1 MHELSPRVTNVSHS
15 KIVNLIYKLK
25 AVDFSAS
32 NQQTRSCLAFSLYLR
47 KLEVARLFLSI
58 SAHLKLPG
66 SFLLTSTNQK
76 LYASS
81 LFLTGRQLIQN
92 LPLFL
97 LLFLTRLPQKCNENR
112 CFPHFCCFFLPV
124 FLKNATKNDAFLI
137 FVAFSYHFLSE
148 IQRILGFS
156 SILLLFHFPLAQRYN
171 KNEIFLLF
179 CRISSPVS
187 FSSTAKNE

>member
-1 MHELSPRVTNVSHS
+1 LFN
-15 KIVNLIYKLK
+15 
-25 AVDFSAS
+25 
-32 NQQTRSCLAFSLYLR
+32 
-47 KLEVARLFLSI
+47 KLEVVCLFPFPYWKATNTESSFVFVAFSYPSPSKMQRKSMLS
-58 SAHLKLPG
+58 S
-66 SFLLTSTNQK
+66 
-76 LYASS
+76 
-81 LFLTGRQLIQN
+81 
-92 LPLFL
+92 FL

>member
-1 MHELSPRVTNVSHS
+1 LHELSPRVTNVSHS

-25 AVDFSAS
+25 AVDFPAS

-58 SAHLKLPG
+58 SANLKLPG

-112 CFPHFCCFFLPV
+112 CFPHFCCFFLLV
-124 FLKNATKNDAFLI
+124 SLKNATKIDAFLI
-137 FVAFSYHFLSE
+137 FVAFSYPSSSKMQRKMMLSS
-148 IQRILGFS
+148 F
-156 SILLLFHFPLAQRYN
+156 LLLFLTIFYQKYN
-171 KNEIFLLF
+171 EY
-179 CRISSPVS
+179 
-187 FSSTAKNE
+187 